1 MSEENNTVV
10 EYLEMAVQAAQEQ
23 EMSASE
29 LIGLLFYYAHN
40 VAQET
45 RELALQ
51 NQLEAQEPEPV

>member
-45 RELALQ
+45 RELGAT
-51 NQLEAQEPEPV
+51 EPARSTRT